1 VEDLVLI
8 GAPAGPA
15 GLVLLAVAVGDDDEL
30 GGVDEL
36 VAAARVAAEARQREI
51 GEVALGAGAGDLD
64 AVAVLAA
71 DADDLQVGVRQ
82 LLPAARSPQPAQL
95 IADAP
100 VLTGVAVLLARR
112 PLDRLP
118 VLGARLVAALP
129 VVLRPAQRPA
139 GGLITGRAERRLV
152 RHREITVPRS

>member
-1 VEDLVLI
+1 MEDLVLV

-15 GLVLLAVAVGDDDEL
+15 GLVLRAVAVGDDDEL

-71 DADDLQVGVRQ
+71 DADDLQVGVVSSSQ
-82 LLPAARSPQPAQL
+82 LLGRCGSGE
-95 IADAP
+95 
-100 VLTGVAVLLARR
+100 GVRG
-112 PLDRLP
+112 
-118 VLGARLVAALP
+118 GA
-129 VVLRPAQRPA
+129 
-139 GGLITGRAERRLV
+139 
-152 RHREITVPRS
+152 